1 MLRANGIVPQN
12 PEPLEYPLAS
22 ETSSGKGKHPK
33 VKKEAD
39 SQSGSETDD
48 EDSLREKAL
57 LVRFRFHGIQNYW
70 QVYYW
75 FFQAEVQRCQAEV
88 ERIRK
93 GRYSKDNDNERPR
106 KKFKKEDRPHFM
118 PGEIIDLTW

>member
-12 PEPLEYPLAS
+12 PEPLEYPLTS
-22 ETSSGKGKHPK
+22 GTSSGKGEHPK

-57 LVRFRFHGIQNYW
+57 LVRFRFHDIHVVNFW
-70 QVYYW
+70 RVYLW
-75 FFQAEVQRCQAEV
+75 FYQAEVQRCQAEV

-93 GRYSKDNDNERPR
+93 GRYSKDNERPK
-106 KKFKKEDRPHFM
+106 KKFKKEDGPHFI